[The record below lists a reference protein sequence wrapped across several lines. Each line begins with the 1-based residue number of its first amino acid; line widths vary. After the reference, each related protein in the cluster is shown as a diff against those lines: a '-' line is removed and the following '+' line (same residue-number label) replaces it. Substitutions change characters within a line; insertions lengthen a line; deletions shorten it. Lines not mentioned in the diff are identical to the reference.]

1 MFAAVYAR
9 VGNEEQLQR
18 KPKHKGY
25 GRVSSKGQETNG
37 NSLEDQKNK
46 LVEAGCAEEDIVLET
61 YTGTKMDRP
70 KFTKLVKELESGD
83 TLVVCKLDRFAR
95 TVREGL
101 EVVEELMK
109 RGVKVHILNMGLIE
123 DTPMGNLILT
133 VMLAFAQFER
143 DTIVERTQAGKALAR
158 EREDYRE
165 GRPRKEIPG
174 EFFELLNSDVS
185 VAEACN
191 MLGIHRTQWYRWK
204 NEISCRA

>member
-1 MFAAVYAR
+1 MAKR
-9 VGNEEQLQR
+9 
-18 KPKHKGY
+18 KGY
-25 GRVSSKGQETNG
+25 GRVSSKGQELNG
-37 NSLEDQKNK
+37 NSLEDQRQK
-46 LVEAGCAEEDIVLET
+46 LIDAGCSEEDIVLET

-70 KFTKLVKELESGD
+70 KFTKLLDGLESGD

-101 EVVEELMK
+101 EVVESLTS

-143 DTIVERTQAGKALAR
+143 DTIVERTQAGKAVAR
-158 EREDYRE
+158 EREDYTE
-165 GRPRKEIPG
+165 GRPRREIPS

-191 MLGIHRTQWYRWK
+191 MLGVHRTQWYRWK
-204 NEISCRA
+204 KETSCRA

>member
-1 MFAAVYAR
+1 MATEVK
-9 VGNEEQLQR
+9 
-18 KPKHKGY
+18 KPRRKGY
-25 GRVSSKGQETNG
+25 GRVSSKGQELNG

-46 LVEAGCAEEDIVLET
+46 LIEAGCAEEDVVLEV

-70 KFTKLVKELESGD
+70 KFTKLLEELDAGD

-101 EVVEELMK
+101 EVVEELK
-109 RGVKVHILNMGLIE
+109 NRGVKVHILNMGLIE

-158 EREDYRE
+158 ERDDYTE
-165 GRPRKEIPG
+165 GRPRREIPA
-174 EFFELLNSDVS
+174 EFFELLEKTVSGKMSVNS
-185 VAEACN
+185 ACDALN
-191 MLGIHRTQWYRWK
+191 VHRTQWYRWK

>member
-1 MFAAVYAR
+1 MAKR
-9 VGNEEQLQR
+9 
-18 KPKHKGY
+18 KGY
-25 GRVSSKGQETNG
+25 GRVSSKGQEQNG

-46 LVEAGCAEEDIVLET
+46 LMEAGCAEEDIILET

-70 KFTKLVKELESGD
+70 KFTKLVEGLTAGD

-101 EVVEELMK
+101 EVVEELK
-109 RGVKVHILNMGLIE
+109 NRGIKVHILNMGLIE

-158 EREDYRE
+158 EREDYTE
-165 GRPRKEIPG
+165 GRPRKEIPS
-174 EFFELLNSDVS
+174 EFYELLNSDLN
-185 VAEACN
+185 VAEACKV
-191 MLGIHRTQWYRWK
+191 LGIHRTQWYRWK
-204 NEISCRA
+204 KAAEL

>member
-1 MFAAVYAR
+1 VAKR
-9 VGNEEQLQR
+9 
-18 KPKHKGY
+18 KGY

-46 LVEAGCAEEDIVLET
+46 LVEAGCAEEDIVLEV

-70 KFTKLVKELESGD
+70 KFGKLLEELEPGD

-101 EVVEELMK
+101 EVVEELK
-109 RGVKVHILNMGLIE
+109 NRGVNVHILNMGLIE

-143 DTIVERTQAGKALAR
+143 DTIVERTQAGKAVAR
-158 EREDYRE
+158 EREDYKE
-165 GRPRKEIPG
+165 GRPRKAIPDDFMVLLERTLNG
-174 EFFELLNSDVS
+174 ELS
-185 VAEACN
+185 VAKACEE
-191 MLGIHRTQWYRWK
+191 LEIHRTQWYRWK
-204 NEISCRA
+204 NSCRA

>member
-1 MFAAVYAR
+1 MAKR
-9 VGNEEQLQR
+9 
-18 KPKHKGY
+18 KGY

-37 NSLEDQKNK
+37 NSLEDQRQK
-46 LVEAGCAEEDIVLET
+46 LMDAGCAEEDIVLET

-70 KFTKLVKELESGD
+70 KFTKLLAELESGD

-101 EVVEELMK
+101 EVVESLTS

-143 DTIVERTQAGKALAR
+143 DTIVERTQAGKAVAR
-158 EREDYRE
+158 EREDYTE
-165 GRPRKEIPG
+165 GRPRREIPSD
-174 EFFELLNSDVS
+174 FFELLNSDVS

-191 MLGIHRTQWYRWK
+191 MLGVHRTQWYRWK
-204 NEISCRA
+204 NEVSCRA